1 MKVMNKVSLSTALQ
15 LVFALFFS
23 LATAASAAAQP
34 DEIIRDAV
42 KKLTD
47 RIVAERQQLE
57 KDEKYAQQVVDEEL
71 SDLVDFRRI
80 TRSVM
85 GPHFERATREQRNN
99 FLQAFRESLVS
110 TYATGVTMYEGQG
123 YTVHAL
129 SDGDVRGN
137 RARVQMEFNTGEG
150 KTLPIAYTMTL
161 TNDQWLVDN
170 VIVNNLNLGRVF
182 RDQFGQDME
191 EYKNDIDKVIANWS
205 VDVGVEEV
213 KAGRQ

>member
-1 MKVMNKVSLSTALQ
+1 MKRISLTTALQ

-23 LATAASAAAQP
+23 LATMVAAAQQP
-34 DEIIRDAV
+34 DDIVRDAV

-47 RIVAERQQLE
+47 RIVAERAELE

-71 SDLVDFRRI
+71 SELVDFRRI

-85 GPHFERATREQRNN
+85 GPHFEQATREQRNN

-123 YTVHAL
+123 YKVHPLA
-129 SDGDVRGN
+129 DGDVRGS

-161 TNDQWLVDN
+161 TNGQWKVDN

-182 RDQFGQDME
+182 RDQFSQDMQ
-191 EYKNDIDKVIANWS
+191 EYNNNIDQVIQNWS

-213 KAGRQ
+213 KAKQQ